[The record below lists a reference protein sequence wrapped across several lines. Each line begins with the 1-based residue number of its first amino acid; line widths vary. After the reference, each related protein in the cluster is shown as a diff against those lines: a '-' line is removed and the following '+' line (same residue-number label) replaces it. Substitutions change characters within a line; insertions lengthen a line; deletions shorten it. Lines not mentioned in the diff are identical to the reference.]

1 MFDENELDD
10 ILYTFGVEKAGQ
22 LVLHNYPNELMK
34 LKIPKHQGGEVT
46 ETQVI
51 AHYESSVRWKCQLM
65 WAPFL
70 NGVLLSRKK
79 RRSWGP

>member
-51 AHYESSVRWKCQLM
+51 AYYESSVRRKYQLM
-65 WAPFL
+65 W
-70 NGVLLSRKK
+70 VLFFYSVLFSRTK
-79 RRSWGP
+79 RRSRGP

>member
-34 LKIPKHQGGEVT
+34 LKIPKYQGREVT
-46 ETQVI
+46 KMQVI
-51 AHYESSVRWKCQLM
+51 AH
-65 WAPFL
+65 
-70 NGVLLSRKK
+70 
-79 RRSWGP
+79 

>member
-51 AHYESSVRWKCQLM
+51 AHYESSMRWKCQLM

-70 NGVLLSRKK
+70 YGVLFSRKK
-79 RRSWGP
+79 RRSCGP